1 MTRRE
6 FLKGTQSKKDV
17 IPIIRKE
24 KCTGCGLCA
33 MDCPTRAL
41 TIFQS
46 EKEETYQLLFRY
58 DVCNACG
65 LCEKSCP
72 EQCLQLK
79 QRPEMDGTEKE
90 PEVIFEDK
98 ISKCIECGIP
108 LFPQAMINR
117 LKLKILGIEDI
128 PWPFDLCPSC
138 RIKIQFER
146 ERVVKAR
153 HQNRLI
159 LRNK

>member
-1 MTRRE
+1 
-6 FLKGTQSKKDV
+6 
-17 IPIIRKE
+17 
-24 KCTGCGLCA
+24 
-33 MDCPTRAL
+33 
-41 TIFQS
+41 
-46 EKEETYQLLFRY
+46 
-58 DVCNACG
+58 
-65 LCEKSCP
+65 
-72 EQCLQLK
+72 
-79 QRPEMDGTEKE
+79 MDGTEKE

>member
-33 MDCPTRAL
+33 MDCPTKAL

-79 QRPEMDGTEKE
+79 QGPEMGGTEKE
-90 PEVIFEDK
+90 AEVIFEDK
-98 ISKCIECGIP
+98 ISKCIECGTP
-108 LFPQAMINR
+108 LFPEAMVKNLKSKIFLNR
-117 LKLKILGIEDI
+117 E
-128 PWPFDLCPSC
+128 PAWSFNLCPSC
-138 RIKIQFER
+138 RIKNQFER
-146 ERVVKAR
+146 ELVGKSEIPRQIDIEK
-153 HQNRLI
+153 
-159 LRNK
+159 